1 MNKNEDILGRL
12 ERGNEAYLKEQAK
25 KGVGCPK
32 CNFRG
37 YTVHEDKATNCE
49 CWFKGV
55 MRRKMI
61 DAKIPEFYIGMTLED
76 NWYTKLDANEVDA
89 IADEQTKT
97 KIKRQISQYIKNIVP
112 LCAGLKLKLQNGGQI
127 SNLILIGESKSGKT
141 LLSAIIAQE
150 AIKKG
155 MITVF
160 INWMDL
166 EPIFSDFDAREEQN
180 QIVESCKNAD
190 LVIIDGVYNL
200 GLNNPYYLNGLER
213 IASSR
218 INKGQPTIITA
229 FPDYV
234 DIRGKHHWTS
244 LLGSA
249 YKIYLPSPRADDVV
263 NTSVVKTTNS
273 RIRKT
278 SDGKTAPSGE
288 LDI

>member
-1 MNKNEDILGRL
+1 MNKKDQNDDLLSRL
-12 ERGNEAYLKEQAK
+12 EKGNDAYLSEQAK

-37 YTVHEDKATNCE
+37 YTIIDEKANNCE
-49 CWFKGV
+49 CWFKNV

-61 DAKIPEFYIGMTLED
+61 EAKIPEFYIGMTLED
-76 NWYTKLDANEVDA
+76 NWYTKLDANELDV
-89 IADEQTKT
+89 IADEQLKT
-97 KIKRQISQYIKNIVP
+97 KIKRQITQYIKNIVP
-112 LCAGLKLKLQNGGQI
+112 LCAGLKLKFPNGKQI
-127 SNLILIGESKSGKT
+127 SNLLLIGESKSGKT

-155 MITVF
+155 MITFF

-180 QIVESCKNAD
+180 QIIENCKNAD

-244 LLGSA
+244 LVASA
-249 YKIYLPSPRADDVV
+249 HQIYLPSPK
-263 NTSVVKTTNS
+263 NESVISSSPTVSGS
-273 RIRKT
+273 RLRKT
-278 SDGKTAPSGE
+278 SDKIAPK
-288 LDI
+288 D